1 MVQTYTYGDAK
12 TAMPAWAQD
21 GSRCISFFLFN
32 TQVHMHAY
40 GDAAAGP
47 TGRPAAAD
55 PNAAAGPSTAAGS
68 EATARLDAAL
78 VAARDR
84 CLFFERAFSRT
95 RDDSDIARAHAAS
108 PNAVPVSPQTAHL
121 VRQALGYC
129 ERSRGKFDITM
140 GTVTSLW
147 NFHTGEVPS
156 RLALARA
163 LPHVDYRHIV
173 LDEEPCEKE
182 PLDEDALS
190 AGVSRVPSSN
200 APSSKSSQP
209 TLAITDPQTILDLG
223 GVAKGYI
230 ADDLADLFIAHGVGR
245 FVINL
250 GGNVVVRGGRPGD
263 GASRPPVRAGD
274 PWKIGVVNPRD
285 PTHYRAIVDIA
296 DGSVVTSGLHERR
309 FSRGGRTYHHI
320 LSPQD
325 GMPAR
330 TDVASATIIASRSLD
345 CDGYSTT
352 ALMLGMDEGLAF
364 AEELEGVEAVLIG
377 EDDEVRWTSGI
388 AECLSLV
395 PTLPRW

>member
-1 MVQTYTYGDAK
+1 MVQIYTYGDAK
-12 TAMPAWAQD
+12 TAMPTWAQD

-40 GDAAAGP
+40 GDAAA
-47 TGRPAAAD
+47 D
-55 PNAAAGPSTAAGS
+55 PD
-68 EATARLDAAL
+68 ATARLDAAL

-108 PNAVPVSPQTAHL
+108 PSAVPVSPQTARL

-173 LDEEPCEKE
+173 LDEEPCGRE
-182 PLDEDALS
+182 PLDEEPLGKDSPVQGSLDDDALN
-190 AGVSRVPSSN
+190 AGTSRAPSSN
-200 APSSKSSQP
+200 VPSSKSSQP
-209 TLAITDPQTILDLG
+209 ALAITDPHTILDLG

-250 GGNVVVRGGRPGD
+250 GGNVVVRGGRPAD
-263 GASRPPVRAGD
+263 ASARPPVAAGSPWRIGIINPLD
-274 PWKIGVVNPRD
+274 PAHN
-285 PTHYRAIVDIA
+285 RAIVDMV
-296 DGSVVTSGLHERR
+296 DGSVVTSGIHERR
-309 FSRGGRTYHHI
+309 FTKGGVTYHHI
-320 LSPQD
+320 LDPAT
-325 GMPAR
+325 GMPAK
-330 TDVASATIIASRSLD
+330 TDLTSATIIAPRSMD

-352 ALMLGMDEGLAF
+352 ALMLGARDAIDFVESLPGI
-364 AEELEGVEAVLIG
+364 EAVLI
-377 EDDEVRWTSGI
+377 DEVDEVWWTSGI
-388 AECLSLV
+388 EERLSLV
-395 PTLPRW
+395 PTLPRF

>member
-1 MVQTYTYGDAK
+1 MVQIYTYGDAK
-12 TAMPAWAQD
+12 TAMPTWAQD

-40 GDAAAGP
+40 GDAAA
-47 TGRPAAAD
+47 D
-55 PNAAAGPSTAAGS
+55 PD
-68 EATARLDAAL
+68 ATARLDAAL

-108 PNAVPVSPQTAHL
+108 PNAVPVSPQTARL

-173 LDEEPCEKE
+173 LDEESLGKDSPVQGS
-182 PLDEDALS
+182 LDDDALN
-190 AGVSRVPSSN
+190 AGVSRV
-200 APSSKSSQP
+200 PSSKSSQP

-230 ADDLADLFIAHGVGR
+230 ADDLADLFIAHSVGR

-250 GGNVVVRGGRPGD
+250 GGNVVVRGGRPVD
-263 GASRPPVRAGD
+263 ASARPPVAAGSPWRIGIINPLD
-274 PWKIGVVNPRD
+274 PAHN
-285 PTHYRAIVDIA
+285 RAIVDMA
-296 DGSVVTSGLHERR
+296 DGSVVTSGIHERR
-309 FSRGGRTYHHI
+309 FTKGGVTYHHI
-320 LSPQD
+320 LDPAT
-325 GMPAR
+325 GMPAK
-330 TDVASATIIASRSLD
+330 TDLTSATIIAPRSMD

-352 ALMLGMDEGLAF
+352 ALMLGARDAIDFVESLPGI
-364 AEELEGVEAVLIG
+364 EAVLID
-377 EDDEVRWTSGI
+377 EADEVWWTSGI
-388 AECLSLV
+388 EERLSLV
-395 PTLPRW
+395 PTLPRF

>member
-1 MVQTYTYGDAK
+1 MQTYTYGDAK

-55 PNAAAGPSTAAGS
+55 PNAASCPNAAADS
-68 EATARLDAAL
+68 EAATRLDAAL

-84 CLFFERAFSRT
+84 CLFFEHAFSRT

-108 PNAVPVSPQTAHL
+108 PNAVSVSPQTAHL

-190 AGVSRVPSSN
+190 AGVSHAPSSN
-200 APSSKSSQP
+200 VPSSKSSQP

-250 GGNVVVRGGRPGD
+250 GGNVVVRGGRPAD
-263 GASRPPVRAGD
+263 ASARPPVAAGSPWRIGIINPLD
-274 PWKIGVVNPRD
+274 PAHN
-285 PTHYRAIVDIA
+285 RAIVDMA
-296 DGSVVTSGLHERR
+296 DGSVVTSGIHERR
-309 FSRGGRTYHHI
+309 FTKGGVTYHHI
-320 LSPQD
+320 LDPAT
-325 GMPAR
+325 GMPAK
-330 TDVASATIIASRSLD
+330 TDLTSATIIAPRSMD

-352 ALMLGMDEGLAF
+352 ALMLGARDAIDFVESLPGI
-364 AEELEGVEAVLIG
+364 EAVLID
-377 EDDEVRWTSGI
+377 EADEVWWTSGI
-388 AECLSLV
+388 EERLSLV
-395 PTLPRW
+395 PTLPRF

>member
-1 MVQTYTYGDAK
+1 MVQIYTYGDAK
-12 TAMPAWAQD
+12 TAMPTWAQD

-40 GDAAAGP
+40 GDAAA
-47 TGRPAAAD
+47 D
-55 PNAAAGPSTAAGS
+55 PD
-68 EATARLDAAL
+68 ATARLDAAL

-108 PNAVPVSPQTAHL
+108 PNAVPVSPQTARL

-173 LDEEPCEKE
+173 LDEESLGKDSPVQGS
-182 PLDEDALS
+182 LDDDALN
-190 AGVSRVPSSN
+190 AGVSRV
-200 APSSKSSQP
+200 PSSKSSQP

-230 ADDLADLFIAHGVGR
+230 ADDLADLFIAHGIGR

-250 GGNVVVRGGRPGD
+250 GGNVVVRGGRPAD
-263 GASRPPVRAGD
+263 ASARPPVAAGSPWRIGIINPLD
-274 PWKIGVVNPRD
+274 PAHN
-285 PTHYRAIVDIA
+285 RAIVDMA
-296 DGSVVTSGLHERR
+296 DGSVVTSGIHERR
-309 FSRGGRTYHHI
+309 FTKGGVTYHHI
-320 LSPQD
+320 LDPAT
-325 GMPAR
+325 GMPAK
-330 TDVASATIIASRSLD
+330 TDLTSATIIAPRSMD

-352 ALMLGMDEGLAF
+352 ALMLGARDAIDFVESLPGI
-364 AEELEGVEAVLIG
+364 EAVLID
-377 EDDEVRWTSGI
+377 EADEVWWTSGI
-388 AECLSLV
+388 EERLSLV
-395 PTLPRW
+395 PTLPRF

>member
-12 TAMPAWAQD
+12 TAMPTWAQD

-40 GDAAAGP
+40 GDAAA
-47 TGRPAAAD
+47 D
-55 PNAAAGPSTAAGS
+55 PD
-68 EATARLDAAL
+68 ATARLDAAL

-108 PNAVPVSPQTAHL
+108 PNAVPVSPQTARL

-173 LDEEPCEKE
+173 LDEEPLGKDS
-182 PLDEDALS
+182 PVQGSLDDDALN
-190 AGVSRVPSSN
+190 AGTSRAPSSN
-200 APSSKSSQP
+200 VPSSKSSQP
-209 TLAITDPQTILDLG
+209 ALAITDPHTILDLG

-250 GGNVVVRGGRPGD
+250 GGNVVVRGGRPAD
-263 GASRPPVRAGD
+263 ASARPPVAAGSPWRIGIINPLD
-274 PWKIGVVNPRD
+274 PAHN
-285 PTHYRAIVDIA
+285 RAIVDMA
-296 DGSVVTSGLHERR
+296 DGSVVTSGIHERR
-309 FSRGGRTYHHI
+309 FTKGGVTYHHI
-320 LSPQD
+320 LDPAT
-325 GMPAR
+325 GMPAK
-330 TDVASATIIASRSLD
+330 TDLTSATIIAPRSMD

-352 ALMLGMDEGLAF
+352 ALMLGARDAIDFVESLPGI
-364 AEELEGVEAVLIG
+364 EAVLI
-377 EDDEVRWTSGI
+377 DEVDEVWWTSGI
-388 AECLSLV
+388 EERLSLV
-395 PTLPRW
+395 PTLPRF

>member
-1 MVQTYTYGDAK
+1 MQTYTYGDAK
-12 TAMPAWAQD
+12 TAMPTWAQD

-40 GDAAAGP
+40 GDAAA
-47 TGRPAAAD
+47 D
-55 PNAAAGPSTAAGS
+55 PD
-68 EATARLDAAL
+68 ATARLDAAL

-108 PNAVPVSPQTAHL
+108 PNAVPVSPQTARL

-173 LDEEPCEKE
+173 LDEEPCGRE
-182 PLDEDALS
+182 PLDEESLGKDSPVQGSLDDDALN
-190 AGVSRVPSSN
+190 AGTSRAPSSN
-200 APSSKSSQP
+200 VPSSKSSQP
-209 TLAITDPQTILDLG
+209 TLAITDPHTILDLG

-230 ADDLADLFIAHGVGR
+230 ADELADLFIAHGVGR

-250 GGNVVVRGGRPGD
+250 GGNVVVRGGRPAD
-263 GASRPPVRAGD
+263 ASARPPVAAGSPWRIGIINPLD
-274 PWKIGVVNPRD
+274 PAHN
-285 PTHYRAIVDIA
+285 RAIVDMA
-296 DGSVVTSGLHERR
+296 DGSVVTSGIHERR
-309 FSRGGRTYHHI
+309 FTKRGVTYHHI
-320 LSPQD
+320 LDPAT
-325 GMPAR
+325 GMPAK
-330 TDVASATIIASRSLD
+330 TDLTSATIIAPRSMD

-352 ALMLGMDEGLAF
+352 ALMLGARDAIDFVESLPGI
-364 AEELEGVEAVLIG
+364 EAVLID
-377 EDDEVRWTSGI
+377 EADEVWWTSGI
-388 AECLSLV
+388 EERLSLV
-395 PTLPRW
+395 PTLPRF